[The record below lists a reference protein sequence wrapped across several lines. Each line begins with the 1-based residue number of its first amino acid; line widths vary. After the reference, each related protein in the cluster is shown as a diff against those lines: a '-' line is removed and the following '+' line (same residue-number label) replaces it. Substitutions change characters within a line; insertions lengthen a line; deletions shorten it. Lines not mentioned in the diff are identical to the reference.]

1 MTCQAALAYA
11 AHRCIISK
19 LCCIIGFVSTRL
31 HHRPGSAHRALQV
44 FVLLRAMMLWLCKTE
59 PHVTVLLHVICLMWK
74 VHFTLTC
81 QIKVIRNLLS
91 AMQDVYTDSGIGLT
105 RGNAFPASEVTKVSQ
120 DSRHLWLQQR
130 PFRLKRSMSTS
141 LAHMGQVCR
150 IVCVALLRMA

>member
-1 MTCQAALAYA
+1 MHTDALLASFAALLGLLAFVYITNQA
-11 AHRCIISK
+11 LHIERCRS
-19 LCCIIGFVSTRL
+19 
-31 HHRPGSAHRALQV
+31 
-44 FVLLRAMMLWLCKTE
+44 FVLLCAMMLWLCKTE

-105 RGNAFPASEVTKVSQ
+105 RGNAFPASEVRKVSQ

-141 LAHMGQVCR
+141 LRKYMGQVCV
-150 IVCVALLRMA
+150 IVYVALLGGLICCSCYS